1 MQMMDES
8 VREKADELFDTLI
21 EAGVD
26 VFYDDRDESPGVKLN
41 DGDLLG
47 FPVRVVVSKRNIAEG
62 MVELKCRNNEEAVKV
77 PFEEA
82 VGAIRDSLAI

>member
-1 MQMMDES
+1 M
-8 VREKADELFDTLI
+8 FDLLV
-21 EAGVD
+21 EAGIE

-62 MVELKCRNNEEAVKV
+62 MVELKSRNDEETVRVLLDETVA
-77 PFEEA
+77 
-82 VGAIRDSLAI
+82 AISDKLSIYESLA